1 MYTYDN
7 IFDIYHNIGRRL
19 PFQVK
24 RCKLG
29 MVSLNREKTMYSQ
42 KGRTFIVERIRPSG
56 KYGKAYGKCLVD
68 GIPNDEYSE
77 QYDSEIMDGEIPCA
91 RCGGWVLIDVPGV
104 DMDKLFPYRPPKFVM
119 KFGKYKGKTIR
130 EIYKQDPKY
139 IFWLLD
145 KDYYFRVDF
154 DKLLNI
160 PPNFPNRQSI
170 IENEINRVFPK
181 TKADDLITFGKYYG
195 KSFREVFME
204 DPNYIEWFLRNNRTL
219 ELDLDSFVAMIKQN
233 NADSNG

>member
-1 MYTYDN
+1 
-7 IFDIYHNIGRRL
+7 
-19 PFQVK
+19 
-24 RCKLG
+24 

-68 GIPNDEYSE
+68 GIPNDEYGE

-145 KDYYFRVDF
+145 KDYYFRVDV

-160 PPNFPNRQSI
+160 TPNSPNRQSI

-219 ELDLDSFVAMIKQN
+219 ELDLDSFVAMIKQK

>member
-1 MYTYDN
+1 
-7 IFDIYHNIGRRL
+7 
-19 PFQVK
+19 
-24 RCKLG
+24 

-119 KFGKYKGKTIR
+119 NLENTR
-130 EIYKQDPKY
+130 AKQLEKY
-139 IFWLLD
+139 INKTLST
-145 KDYYFRVDF
+145 YFGYWI
-154 DKLLNI
+154 K
-160 PPNFPNRQSI
+160 I
-170 IENEINRVFPK
+170 IISGLILIN
-181 TKADDLITFGKYYG
+181 Y
-195 KSFREVFME
+195 
-204 DPNYIEWFLRNNRTL
+204 
-219 ELDLDSFVAMIKQN
+219 
-233 NADSNG
+233 